1 MAEGTFQ
8 SLEIDAPAELLYDTA
23 ADIASYP
30 EWATGVKEVEIL
42 ERGPREEVL
51 RARFVIEVMVKEIEY
66 VLQYDHDRPE
76 RLSWV
81 AEENDDLKMLEGSYT
96 FTPSDG
102 ATEVLYGLKV
112 ELNFTMPGFLM
123 RQAEKQIVTT
133 ALRGS
138 AQARG
143 RTELIMRIILVT
155 GKGGVGKT
163 TVAASTAL
171 AAADAGYRTLVTS
184 TDPAHSLAD
193 ALMVPLGS
201 DPGRVVPELDGQQID
216 TQRQLDR
223 YWGSIRRQL
232 MDVLD
237 WGGVAGIE
245 AEEFLVFPGM
255 DELFALL
262 EVNRHARSGDYE
274 VIVVDCAPTAETLR
288 LLSLPEVLSWYFE
301 KVLPTERRLMR
312 AARPILS
319 RLTDLPIPEDEV
331 FMAAQSVFESIDSV
345 KTLMSTPEVT
355 SARLVVNPEKMVID
369 EARRTYSY
377 LSLFGYGVDSVVVNR
392 VLPDIVAD
400 PYFER
405 WRAIQ
410 KGHLDTVDD
419 AFPEIPRMRLRLF
432 DDEMVGIDS
441 LRFMASEL
449 YGDRD
454 PIADFV
460 ATRPFRVIDVPG
472 GVSMEVDIPFVEK
485 SELDVYRH
493 GHEIYIQVGPY
504 RRSFIL
510 PDALHRREVT
520 RARLDEG
527 TLTVSFSDPDAR
539 S

>member
-1 MAEGTFQ
+1 
-8 SLEIDAPAELLYDTA
+8 
-23 ADIASYP
+23 
-30 EWATGVKEVEIL
+30 
-42 ERGPREEVL
+42 
-51 RARFVIEVMVKEIEY
+51 
-66 VLQYDHDRPE
+66 
-76 RLSWV
+76 
-81 AEENDDLKMLEGSYT
+81 
-96 FTPSDG
+96 
-102 ATEVLYGLKV
+102 
-112 ELNFTMPGFLM
+112 
-123 RQAEKQIVTT
+123 
-133 ALRGS
+133 
-138 AQARG
+138 
-143 RTELIMRIILVT
+143 MRIVLVT

-184 TDPAHSLAD
+184 TDPAHSLSD
-193 ALMVPLGS
+193 ALMIGLGS
-201 DPGRVVPELDGQQID
+201 DPSKVVPGLDGQQID
-216 TQRQLDR
+216 TQRQLDK

-237 WGGVAGIE
+237 WGGAGGIE

-262 EVNRHARSGDYE
+262 DVNRHARSGVYD

-319 RLTDLPIPEDEV
+319 RLTNLPLPADEV
-331 FMAAQSVFESIDSV
+331 FTAAQSVFESIDDV
-345 KTLMSTPEVT
+345 KDLMSSPEVT

-377 LSLFGYGVDSVVVNR
+377 LGLFGYGVDGVVVNR

-410 KGHLDTVDD
+410 KGHLDTIDD
-419 AFPEIPRMRLRLF
+419 AFPEIPRLWLRLF
-432 DDEMVGIDS
+432 DDEMVGVDR
-441 LRFMASEL
+441 LRFMATEL
-449 YGDRD
+449 YGDQD
-454 PIADFV
+454 PIKDFV
-460 ATRPFRVIDVPG
+460 ATTPFRIVDANG
-472 GVSMEVDIPFVEK
+472 GVSMEVDIPFVDK
-485 SELDVYRH
+485 SELDVYRT
-493 GHEIYIQVGPY
+493 GHEIYIQIGPY

-520 RARLDEG
+520 RARLDGG

-539 S
+539 P

>member
-1 MAEGTFQ
+1 
-8 SLEIDAPAELLYDTA
+8 
-23 ADIASYP
+23 
-30 EWATGVKEVEIL
+30 
-42 ERGPREEVL
+42 
-51 RARFVIEVMVKEIEY
+51 
-66 VLQYDHDRPE
+66 
-76 RLSWV
+76 
-81 AEENDDLKMLEGSYT
+81 
-96 FTPSDG
+96 
-102 ATEVLYGLKV
+102 
-112 ELNFTMPGFLM
+112 
-123 RQAEKQIVTT
+123 
-133 ALRGS
+133 
-138 AQARG
+138 
-143 RTELIMRIILVT
+143 MRIVLVT

-163 TVAASTAL
+163 TVAACTAL
-171 AAADAGYRTLVTS
+171 RAADSGHRTLITS

-193 ALMVPLGS
+193 ALAVSLGS
-201 DPGRVVPELDGQQID
+201 DPGEVVSNLDGQQID

-237 WGGVAGIE
+237 WGGAGGIE

-262 EVNRHARSGDYE
+262 EVNRHARSGQYD

-301 KVLPTERRLMR
+301 KVLPTERRLMK

-319 RLTDLPIPEDEV
+319 RLTDLPLPQDEV
-331 FMAAQSVFESIDSV
+331 FTTAQTVFESIEGV
-345 KTLMSTPEVT
+345 KELMSDPAVT

-377 LSLFGYGVDSVVVNR
+377 LGLFGYGVDGVIVNR
-392 VLPDIVAD
+392 VLPQEVAD

-419 AFPEIPRMRLRLF
+419 AFAEVPRLHLRLF
-432 DDEMVGIDS
+432 DDEMVGVDR
-441 LRFMASEL
+441 LRFMAGEL
-449 YGDRD
+449 YGERD
-454 PIADFV
+454 PIADFK
-460 ATRPFRVIDVPG
+460 ATHPFRIIEADG
-472 GVSMEVDIPFVEK
+472 GLAMEMDIPFVEK
-485 SELDVYRH
+485 TDLDVYRH
-493 GHEIYIQVGPY
+493 GHELYIQVGPY

-527 TLTVSFSDPDAR
+527 TLTISFADPDAR

>member
-1 MAEGTFQ
+1 
-8 SLEIDAPAELLYDTA
+8 
-23 ADIASYP
+23 
-30 EWATGVKEVEIL
+30 
-42 ERGPREEVL
+42 
-51 RARFVIEVMVKEIEY
+51 
-66 VLQYDHDRPE
+66 
-76 RLSWV
+76 
-81 AEENDDLKMLEGSYT
+81 
-96 FTPSDG
+96 
-102 ATEVLYGLKV
+102 
-112 ELNFTMPGFLM
+112 
-123 RQAEKQIVTT
+123 
-133 ALRGS
+133 
-138 AQARG
+138 
-143 RTELIMRIILVT
+143 MRIVLVT

-171 AAADAGYRTLVTS
+171 ASADAGYRTLVTS
-184 TDPAHSLAD
+184 TDPAHSLSD
-193 ALMVPLGS
+193 ALMVGLGS
-201 DPGRVVPELDGQQID
+201 DSSKVVPGLDGQQID
-216 TQRQLDR
+216 TQRQLDK

-237 WGGVAGIE
+237 WGGAGGIE

-262 EVNRHARSGDYE
+262 EVNRHARSGVYD

-319 RLTDLPIPEDEV
+319 RLTDLPLPADEV
-331 FMAAQSVFESIDSV
+331 FTAAQSVFESIEDV
-345 KTLMSTPEVT
+345 KELMSSPEVT

-377 LSLFGYGVDSVVVNR
+377 LGLFGYGVDGVVVNR

-410 KGHLDTVDD
+410 KGHLDTIDD
-419 AFPEIPRMRLRLF
+419 AFPEIPRLWLRLF
-432 DDEMVGIDS
+432 DDEMVGVDR
-441 LRFMASEL
+441 LRFMAKEL
-449 YGDRD
+449 YGDQD
-454 PIADFV
+454 PIKDFV
-460 ATRPFRVIDVPG
+460 ATTPFRIIDSNG
-472 GVSMEVDIPFVEK
+472 GVSMEVDIPFVDK
-485 SELDVYRH
+485 SELDVFRT

-520 RARLDEG
+520 RARLDGG